1 MSEQTTENSEKK
13 PDFTLDAIVEIPKGS
28 RNKYEFDYEKK
39 MMRYDR
45 MIFSSMHYPTDYGF
59 FPDTLA
65 RDGDALDALVLVTEP
80 TFPGCIIEVRPIGL
94 FKMHD
99 DKGPDEKIL
108 CVPVSDP
115 IWNHIYDLSEVSPHL
130 KLEIEHFFQV
140 YKDLEKK
147 KVDVEG
153 WDDSAAAYQAIKDA
167 QQLYMESKWKSK
179 K

>member
-1 MSEQTTENSEKK
+1 MSENK

-59 FPDTLA
+59 FPETLA

>member
-1 MSEQTTENSEKK
+1 MSEKITETTETK

-59 FPDTLA
+59 FPETLA